1 MVSYRS
7 DQSTGVTQ
15 NLVAIL
21 MLHKNLSVQ
30 GAMNLCGNMIKD
42 AFTSFSSFEHA
53 LLALFDPERSLKL
66 PVLSWMWKSVVPDA
80 MSGEEAAAMLKIVK
94 RYIQALKDYIIG
106 IINWVYE
113 TELFFGKR
121 GGEIR
126 AFGWVF
132 ADQIPLIST

>member
-1 MVSYRS
+1 MSYRF
-7 DQSTGVTQ
+7 DQSRGVTQ

-21 MLHKNLSVQ
+21 MVHKNLSVQ
-30 GAMNLCGNMIKD
+30 GAMNLCGNMIKE
-42 AFTSFSSFEHA
+42 AFLSFSSFEQA
-53 LLALFDPERSLKL
+53 LLALFDPESSLKL
-66 PVLSWMWKSVVPDA
+66 PVLSWMWKSIVPDA
-80 MSGEEAAAMLKIVK
+80 MSGEEAAAMLQIVK
-94 RYIQALKDYIIG
+94 RYIQALKDYIVG

-126 AFGWVF
+126 GFGWVF